1 MSESPLL
8 PVGYLLLLVVLLAS
22 ASWFV
27 IRQVLNTRRAEGQF
41 GKLQGKVREKTA
53 AATDYYELASLQL
66 DKKLYRQA
74 IANLQQALKQGEAE
88 PDEVKALIY
97 NALGF
102 AYAAQEQ
109 YDLAIRQYKE
119 ALKCK
124 PAYPTA
130 LNNLGFAYEK
140 KQLIKQALEVY
151 NEALQLEPENKTAQ
165 ARQKSLSKRI

>member
-1 MSESPLL
+1 MSDSPLL
-8 PVGYLLLLVVLLAS
+8 PVGYLLILVGLLAS

-27 IRQVLNTRRAEGQF
+27 IRQVLRTRQAEGQF
-41 GKLQGKVREKTA
+41 GKLQTKVREKTA
-53 AATDYYELASLQL
+53 AAADYYELASLQL

-74 IANLQQALKQGEAE
+74 ITNLQQAIKQGEAE
-88 PDEVKALIY
+88 PDEAKALIY

-109 YDLAIRQYKE
+109 YDLAIRQYKD
-119 ALKCK
+119 ALKYN
-124 PAYPTA
+124 PSYPTV

-151 NEALQLEPENKTAQ
+151 NEVLQIDPDNKTAK
-165 ARQKSLSKRI
+165 ARHKSLSKRI

>member
-8 PVGYLLLLVVLLAS
+8 PIGYLLILVVLLGS

-27 IRQVLNTRRAEGQF
+27 VRQVLKTRRAESQF
-41 GKLQGKVREKTA
+41 SQLQTKVREKTA
-53 AATDYYELASLQL
+53 SSADYYALASLQL

-74 IANLQQALKQGEAE
+74 IANLQQALKRGEAE
-88 PDEVKALIY
+88 PDEAKALIY

-109 YDLAIRQYKE
+109 YDLAIRQYKD
-119 ALKCK
+119 ALKCL
-124 PAYPTA
+124 PAYPIA

-151 NEALQLEPENKTAQ
+151 DEVLQSDPENKTAK
-165 ARQKSLSKRI
+165 ARHKSLSKRV